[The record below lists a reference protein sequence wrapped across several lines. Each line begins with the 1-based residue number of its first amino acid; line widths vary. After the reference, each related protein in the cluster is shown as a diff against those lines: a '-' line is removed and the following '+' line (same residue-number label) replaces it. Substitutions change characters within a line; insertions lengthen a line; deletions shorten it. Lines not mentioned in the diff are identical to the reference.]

1 MTTLIDYI
9 IAREEVKAS
18 NVAPAQKEEMLE
30 KLRKEYEED
39 KRKRE
44 EIEDLFIVKT
54 LENMRVKMS
63 RHENHRPTSR

>member
-9 IAREEVKAS
+9 IAREEVKTS

-30 KLRKEYEED
+30 KLRKEYEEG

-44 EIEDLFIVKT
+44 ELEDLFITKT
-54 LENMRVKMS
+54 LENMRIKMM
-63 RHENHRPTSR
+63 RHDNK